1 MSGDGIDFE
10 AFGAGGPVQAIEPS
24 SPNRTLR
31 DEFAMSIIQG
41 HMANENA
48 LFDKIH
54 QDPDG
59 YAGVVYRI
67 ADAMLKARRGDA

>member
-1 MSGDGIDFE
+1 MTDK
-10 AFGAGGPVQAIEPS
+10 
-24 SPNRTLR
+24 TLR
-31 DEFAMSIIQG
+31 DEFALAIVQG

-59 YAGVVYRI
+59 YAEVVYRI
-67 ADAMLKARRGDA
+67 ADAMLKARSNKG